1 MEQPAPLDGTEWEEI
16 TEGSWFCGV
25 YRYRFD
31 FEAIIRLNENGRY
44 EWATRLVTEASGEP
58 DCEDSG
64 DYALSPAPR
73 RRCEPSLTSSWL
85 FPPSRERRFARS
97 HITLAHQS
105 ELPMP
110 RNALLGTTTWVTP
123 VSLNVFPRV

>member
-1 MEQPAPLDGTEWEEI
+1 MEQPAPLDGTEWQEI

-64 DYALSPAPR
+64 DYAALPR
-73 RRCEPSLTSSWL
+73 AEKKVRSIFEELMALPSLKGKTI
-85 FPPSRERRFARS
+85 R
-97 HITLAHQS
+97 
-105 ELPMP
+105 
-110 RNALLGTTTWVTP
+110 
-123 VSLNVFPRV
+123 